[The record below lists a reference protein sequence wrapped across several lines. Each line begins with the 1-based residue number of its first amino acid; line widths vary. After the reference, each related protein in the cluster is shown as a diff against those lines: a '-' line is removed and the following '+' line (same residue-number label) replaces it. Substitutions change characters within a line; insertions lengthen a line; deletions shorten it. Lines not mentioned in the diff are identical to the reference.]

1 MGRTRKV
8 LMAVLAAAAVIA
20 ASAGLSSCE
29 KYILPTLTLSQ
40 DTLLVNKNAQELSLV
55 VNTEVN
61 WSFDLSSAGASWLT
75 VTPDIGLGA
84 ATVKIQI
91 EENGGTNVRSATV
104 PVKTATLERKLYI
117 VQSADDVLPEP

>member
-1 MGRTRKV
+1 
-8 LMAVLAAAAVIA
+8 MAVLAAAAVIS

-29 KYILPTLTLSQ
+29 KYILPMLTLSQ

-61 WSFDLSSAGASWLT
+61 WSFDLSGASAPWLT
-75 VTPDIGLGA
+75 VTPATGRGT

-91 EENGGTNVRSATV
+91 EENEAGYDRSATI
-104 PVKTATLERKLYI
+104 PVKTATLERKLYV
-117 VQSADDVLPEP
+117 VQSADDVLPEL

>member
-75 VTPDIGLGA
+75 VTPDIGLGV

-91 EENGGTNVRSATV
+91 EENGGAKVRSATV

>member
-1 MGRTRKV
+1 
-8 LMAVLAAAAVIA
+8 MAVLAAAAVIA

-75 VTPDIGLGA
+75 VTPDIGLGV

-91 EENGGTNVRSATV
+91 EENGGANVRSATV

>member
-8 LMAVLAAAAVIA
+8 LMAVFAAAAVIA

-55 VNTEVN
+55 VNTGVY
-61 WSFDLSSAGASWLT
+61 WSFDLNSANADWLT
-75 VTPDIGLGA
+75 VTPDVGLGT

-91 EENGGTNVRSATV
+91 EENSGANDRSATV
-104 PVKTATLERKLYI
+104 PVKTATLERNLYI

>member
-8 LMAVLAAAAVIA
+8 LMAVLAAAAVIS

-61 WSFDLSSAGASWLT
+61 WSFDLSGASAPWLT
-75 VTPDIGLGA
+75 VTPATGRGTY
-84 ATVKIQI
+84 TVKIQI
-91 EENGGTNVRSATV
+91 EENGAGYDRSATI
-104 PVKTATLERKLYI
+104 PVKTSTLERKLHI
-117 VQSADDVLPEP
+117 VQSADDVLPEL